1 MKATIRNLIRVVL
14 PLALAVGI
22 LWWMYRGFDW
32 HSVLQTRMDWRWMWL
47 SFPFGFTAQFFRALR
62 WRLALAPL
70 GERPRLS
77 TCTHAVFFSYLS
89 SLIVPRSG
97 EVLRCGV
104 LSRYDGTSFSRAVG
118 SVVTERVVDMSMVA
132 VFSAA
137 TVLCQVPIFVRFLDE
152 TGMSLTGFL
161 EGFTPTGYAVT
172 LLCAIVI
179 LLTGIILLRR
189 LNVFSRTRGVVND
202 FTAGLLSVGKL
213 KRPWLF
219 VMYSVGIW
227 ASYYLH
233 FYLAFFCFG
242 FTENLGATAAW
253 VAFVVGC
260 FAVLVPTPNG
270 AGPWHFAV
278 KTVLVLYGVA
288 ETSAALFVLIVHTL
302 QTLLI
307 VALGLEAVAALAL
320 TRKISPERGKPH
332 TQQQKI

>member
-1 MKATIRNLIRVVL
+1 MKATIRNLLRVVL

-22 LWWMYRGFDW
+22 LWWMYRDFDW
-32 HSVLQTRMDWRWMWL
+32 RGMLQTQMDWRWMWL
-47 SFPFGFTAQFFRALR
+47 SFPFGFTAQYFRALR

-104 LSRYDGTSFSRAVG
+104 LSRYEGTSFGRAVG

-132 VFSAA
+132 AFSTVTVF
-137 TVLCQVPIFVRFLDE
+137 CQVPVFVRFLDE

-172 LLCAIVI
+172 LLCGTIAVLMGVI
-179 LLTGIILLRR
+179 LVRR
-189 LNVFSRTRGVVND
+189 LNVFSRTREVLSD
-202 FTAGLLSVGKL
+202 FMAGLLSVKRL
-213 KRPWLF
+213 QRPWLF
-219 VMYSVGIW
+219 VLYSVGIW
-227 ASYYLH
+227 ASYFLH

-242 FTENLGATAAW
+242 FTEHLGVTAAW

-278 KTVLVLYGVA
+278 KTVLVLYGVE

-320 TRKISPERGKPH
+320 TRKRTPEPKD
-332 TQQQKI
+332 